1 MISTSRTR
9 SIVPLCLGSGC
20 SKSDEARTDRL
31 ALGVED
37 SMDVAWIE
45 HTVRAQLR
53 SLVVL
58 PTVFV
63 LL

>member
-1 MISTSRTR
+1 MRQ
-9 SIVPLCLGSGC
+9 
-20 SKSDEARTDRL
+20 ETDRL

-37 SMDVAWIE
+37 STDVAWSE
-45 HTVRAQLR
+45 HAVRAQLR

-63 LL
+63 LV